1 MLNRPDPSHELD
13 AVEMLIRALSDEM
26 MHLRSYRVDDQSPD
40 AVMTQME
47 EALYRLRLKKMAL
60 SVLN

>member
-26 MHLRSYRVDDQSPD
+26 MHLRSYRADDESSD

-47 EALYRLRLKKMAL
+47 EALYRLRLRKMAL